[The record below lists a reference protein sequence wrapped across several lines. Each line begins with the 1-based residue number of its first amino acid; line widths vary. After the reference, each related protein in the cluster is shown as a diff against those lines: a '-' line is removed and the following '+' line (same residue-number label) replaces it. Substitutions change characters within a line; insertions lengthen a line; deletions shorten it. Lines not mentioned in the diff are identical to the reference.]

1 MATLETNT
9 GQTRVAALR
18 NATAIALWTARGA
31 AAALLALGVYIWT
44 GGADQLITVH
54 VVIGVLLVI
63 SLWTIAAIAASSG
76 VSAVVVGVAVAW
88 SFAAVLLGW
97 TQDGLVTGDWH
108 WTIQVL
114 HLLIAMAM
122 VAWCQ
127 VLVMLMGKAGAA
139 RASRP

>member
-1 MATLETNT
+1 MATLEMEN
-9 GQTRVAALR
+9 GQTRAAALR

-31 AAALLALGVYIWT
+31 AVVLLVLGVYIWT

-54 VVIGVLLVI
+54 VVVGVLLVL

-88 SFAAVLLGW
+88 SFVAVFLGLIQEGLLAGE
-97 TQDGLVTGDWH
+97 WH

-114 HLLIAMAM
+114 HLVIAMAM

-127 VLVMLMGKAGAA
+127 VLVIQIRRAA
-139 RASRP
+139 APKPPQ